1 MEKEK
6 HVENGITSRAMLL
19 RLNVSACS
27 FRKYDRKVS
36 AKVAADFKANRD
48 PGRYNKILIALD
60 EIKKITAWGDAARR
74 YVEDHAAP
82 WDEPGWWIISVDEYF
97 PAVKALGEIVEKH
110 DEAVHKFVPLYPALV
125 KDARESLK
133 AMFNEADYPPPDDV
147 ARRFAIRVHFYPI
160 PSGKHLMVK
169 LGDEALAELQAAQE
183 ARTKEAVQGAMR
195 SVWERL
201 HGVVKHM
208 ADRLDDGGKFHDT
221 LVENITELVNIL
233 PHLNV
238 VGDEELEAMRREV
251 EAKLT
256 RFDPEVLRKSRKA
269 RKDTLKEAET
279 ILDKMKGFV
288 A

>member
-1 MEKEK
+1 
-6 HVENGITSRAMLL
+6 
-19 RLNVSACS
+19 
-27 FRKYDRKVS
+27 
-36 AKVAADFKANRD
+36 
-48 PGRYNKILIALD
+48 
-60 EIKKITAWGDAARR
+60 
-74 YVEDHAAP
+74 
-82 WDEPGWWIISVDEYF
+82 
-97 PAVKALGEIVEKH
+97 
-110 DEAVHKFVPLYPALV
+110 
-125 KDARESLK
+125 
-133 AMFNEADYPPPDDV
+133 
-147 ARRFAIRVHFYPI
+147 
-160 PSGKHLMVK
+160 
-169 LGDEALAELQAAQE
+169 
-183 ARTKEAVQGAMR
+183 
-195 SVWERL
+195 
-201 HGVVKHM
+201 M